1 MGGRRSLDREQYW
14 RELIRGQQASGL
26 SISAFCR
33 EREVSPASFFD
44 WRRKLASRDGEEVA
58 DKFVPIELG
67 PPASLAGRPGFEVVL
82 PNGLR
87 VLVPSRFDADAL
99 RELLDVLGPQAC

>member
-1 MGGRRSLDREQYW
+1 MAGDRSSERARYW
-14 RELIRGQQASGL
+14 GEVIRDQAASGL

-33 EREVSPASFFD
+33 ERGVSPPSFFD
-44 WRRKLASRDGEEVA
+44 WRRKLTGGGGEEVA
-58 DKFVPIELG
+58 ANKFMTIEL
-67 PPASLAGRPGFEVVL
+67 PPPSTTQSCLEVAL

-99 RELLDVLGPQAC
+99 RELLGVLGVPAC